1 MEQVVEPTLD
11 TVISLHGKGVAKGIA
26 IGHAVIMGAALLEVK
41 HHLIAPEDIE
51 KECQRLD
58 NAMRVVAE
66 DLEYIKNNLP
76 ADAPIELAPVLGVH
90 SMLLADPMLAS
101 ETKEIIRSRRY
112 NAEWALSTQ
121 GQILTSQFEQMED
134 EYLRER
140 ASDVNQVIERVL
152 SFMAGVKSFDIQNL
166 PDHDKDNLPFI
177 VVAHDISPADMLNLR
192 EKHFAAFITDAGG
205 PTSHT
210 AIVARSMHVPAVV
223 GMKNVR
229 SMVRD
234 REVLI
239 VDGDEGLV
247 IVNPSDLILEQ
258 YRRKQRQYETEREF
272 LLLHKDEP
280 AITVDGIK
288 IEIEGNIELPEEAED
303 VLEMGATGIG
313 LYRSEFLFM
322 NREELPS
329 EQEQYEA
336 YSLVLK
342 TMAGRPVT
350 IRTLDIG
357 SDKTLN
363 NEATVAVNPALGLRA
378 VRYCLAHPEMFLTQ
392 LKAMLRASIH
402 GPLRILIP
410 MISHMHEVREVK
422 RYLAQAKE
430 ELLAAGVP
438 IGEHVELG
446 AMVEIP
452 AIAIA
457 IEPFLKELD
466 FVSIGTNDLIQYTL
480 AVDRVDDEVVS
491 LYDAVHPAV
500 LRLIHNTI
508 QAGDRAG
515 KPVCVCGEMA
525 GDSLYTKLLLG
536 LGLKSFSMHPL
547 HIPEIKQ
554 IVRNS
559 HTNELRTRVA
569 RTLNYGEPIDLDAVN
584 AE

>member
-1 MEQVVEPTLD
+1 
-11 TVISLHGKGVAKGIA
+11 
-26 IGHAVIMGAALLEVK
+26 
-41 HHLIAPEDIE
+41 
-51 KECQRLD
+51 
-58 NAMRVVAE
+58 
-66 DLEYIKNNLP
+66 
-76 ADAPIELAPVLGVH
+76 
-90 SMLLADPMLAS
+90 
-101 ETKEIIRSRRY
+101 
-112 NAEWALSTQ
+112 
-121 GQILTSQFEQMED
+121 
-134 EYLRER
+134 
-140 ASDVNQVIERVL
+140 
-152 SFMAGVKSFDIQNL
+152 
-166 PDHDKDNLPFI
+166 
-177 VVAHDISPADMLNLR
+177 
-192 EKHFAAFITDAGG
+192 
-205 PTSHT
+205 
-210 AIVARSMHVPAVV
+210 
-223 GMKNVR
+223 
-229 SMVRD
+229 
-234 REVLI
+234 
-239 VDGDEGLV
+239 
-247 IVNPSDLILEQ
+247 
-258 YRRKQRQYETEREF
+258 
-272 LLLHKDEP
+272 
-280 AITVDGIK
+280 
-288 IEIEGNIELPEEAED
+288 
-303 VLEMGATGIG
+303 
-313 LYRSEFLFM
+313 
-322 NREELPS
+322 
-329 EQEQYEA
+329 
-336 YSLVLK
+336 
-342 TMAGRPVT
+342 VT

-410 MISHMHEVREVK
+410 MISHMHEVCEVK
-422 RYLAQAKE
+422 RYLAQAKD

-536 LGLKSFSMHPL
+536 LGLKFFSMHPL